1 VVLIAGGAPQ
11 AEIFDPRTSS
21 FATVP
26 GTPRMAGQF
35 SAVALLPNG
44 GALITGGYGNGGGP
58 RASAWLYRP

>member
-11 AEIFDPRTSS
+11 SEIFDPRTQS
-21 FATVP
+21 FTMVP

-35 SAVALLPNG
+35 SAAALLPNG
-44 GALITGGYGNGGGP
+44 GALITGGYGNGSGP